1 MRDESISKNRKYR
14 MVYIANLVS
23 LALMPNKWCNVVLA
37 ISQCA
42 LWPQVSI
49 LCLNVLL
56 GVRFMLTSLVPKIPR
71 HMTGYMFGELIHAI
85 AGKQPA

>member
-1 MRDESISKNRKYR
+1 

-71 HMTGYMFGELIHAI
+71 HMTGYMRDRINGSLQHRQGDVAF
-85 AGKQPA
+85 